1 MLNSTKI
8 PLKKAKIVLK
18 DIGDEAI
25 LYNSETKAIHILN
38 KTSAMI
44 WEYCDGKHS
53 LEMIEKQ
60 IRDKFQ
66 VSSAQDVKNDIRQ
79 TLNQLSELG
88 LIEQ

>member
-1 MLNSTKI
+1 MLNSTKS

-18 DIGDEAI
+18 DIGDEAV

-53 LEMIEKQ
+53 VEMIEKQ
-60 IRDKFQ
+60 IRNKFQ
-66 VSSAQDVKNDIRQ
+66 ISSSQDVKNDIRQ
-79 TLNQLSELG
+79 TINQFNKLG